1 MLLLLID
8 TRSVLQFLK
17 SPDMLKLFQ
26 EWRSKDCTK
35 EAYDDI
41 LDHLEKWDD
50 PKKFTGK
57 LINVV
62 LSIRFISY
70 KLNDI
75 IEIRYYKVK
84 SVNFEAL

>member
-57 LINVV
+57 LMNVV
-62 LSIRFISY
+62 LSIRFRSY
-70 KLNDI
+70 KLYDI
-75 IEIRYYKVK
+75 IEVRYYIVK